1 MWEMGKRRYEIGGG
15 GILDS
20 VADIGD
26 DVVVRIS
33 NIYFFME
40 IMVVVFKIPMR
51 QEIDGFGQYESWSMD
66 VLDDIFGCDVDVSA
80 C

>member
-1 MWEMGKRRYEIGGG
+1 MGKRRYEIGGG

-40 IMVVVFKIPMR
+40 ITVVVFNFLVR
-51 QEIDGFGQYESWSMD
+51 QEIAEFGRVESWSMEI
-66 VLDDIFGCDVDVSA
+66 LDDILDFKVVVSA
-80 C
+80 Y

>member
-1 MWEMGKRRYEIGGG
+1 MWEMGKRRYEIDGG

-33 NIYFFME
+33 NI
-40 IMVVVFKIPMR
+40 
-51 QEIDGFGQYESWSMD
+51 
-66 VLDDIFGCDVDVSA
+66 
-80 C
+80 

>member
-1 MWEMGKRRYEIGGG
+1 MGKRRYEIGSG
-15 GILDS
+15 GILNS

-40 IMVVVFKIPMR
+40 ITVVVFKIPMR
-51 QEIDGFGQYESWSMD
+51 QEIDEFRRIESWSMD
-66 VLDDIFGCDVDVSA
+66 ILDDILGCDVVVSA

>member
-1 MWEMGKRRYEIGGG
+1 MGKRRYEIGGG

-40 IMVVVFKIPMR
+40 ITMVVFKIPMR
-51 QEIDGFGQYESWSMD
+51 QEIDEFGRIESWSMD
-66 VLDDIFGCDVDVSA
+66 ILDDILGCDVVVSA

>member
-1 MWEMGKRRYEIGGG
+1 MGKRRYEIGGG
-15 GILDS
+15 GILNS

-40 IMVVVFKIPMR
+40 ITVVVFKIPMR
-51 QEIDGFGQYESWSMD
+51 QEICEFGRSESWSMD
-66 VLDDIFGCDVDVSA
+66 VLGDIFGCGVDVSA